1 MALQLQLHPNVAPL
15 FGQAQV
21 AARGPNPQ
29 LMCDQGH
36 TLCSYNANW
45 ITTQQNFGP
54 GGEVGID
61 EGDIASF
68 LANAVRPGDNA
79 VDAAGVAPGV
89 FTHGLANVYWDRC
102 WRRLVADGFDASAP
116 AAQGTIRS
124 RCGSGTSRSAPLRL
138 MIIPGASFHSPGR
151 CTGTFA

>member
-21 AARGPNPQ
+21 TARGPNPQ

-36 TLCSYNANW
+36 TLASYNANW
-45 ITTQQNFGP
+45 FTTQQNFGP

-61 EGDIASF
+61 EGDIAAF

-79 VDAAGVAPGV
+79 VRA
-89 FTHGLANVYWDRC
+89 
-102 WRRLVADGFDASAP
+102 
-116 AAQGTIRS
+116 
-124 RCGSGTSRSAPLRL
+124 
-138 MIIPGASFHSPGR
+138 
-151 CTGTFA
+151 

>member
-21 AARGPNPQ
+21 TARGPNPQ
-29 LMCDQGH
+29 LMCDPGH
-36 TLCSYNANW
+36 TLHGYNANW
-45 ITTQQNFGP
+45 FNTQNNFGP

-61 EGDIASF
+61 EGDIATF

-116 AAQGTIRS
+116 AADK
-124 RCGSGTSRSAPLRL
+124 GSALKAVRDFVEANGVAH
-138 MIIPGASFHSPGR
+138 ADY
-151 CTGTFA
+151 

>member
-21 AARGPNPQ
+21 VARGPNPQ

-36 TLCSYNANW
+36 TLASYNANW
-45 ITTQQNFGP
+45 FTTQQNFGP

-61 EGDIASF
+61 EGEIATF

-89 FTHGLANVYWDRC
+89 FTHGLANVFWDRC
-102 WRRLVADGFDASAP
+102 WRRLVADGFDASTP
-116 AAQGTIRS
+116 AADK
-124 RCGSGTSRSAPLRL
+124 GSALKAVREFVEANGVAHADYQPL
-138 MIIPGASFHSPGR
+138 PNEW
-151 CTGTFA
+151 

>member
-36 TLCSYNANW
+36 TLVSYNANW

-68 LANAVRPGDNA
+68 LANAVRASGRAFLTLMTPSWPGSYSAWTWSAIQIDI
-79 VDAAGVAPGV
+79 G
-89 FTHGLANVYWDRC
+89 C
-102 WRRLVADGFDASAP
+102 RLP
-116 AAQGTIRS
+116 I
-124 RCGSGTSRSAPLRL
+124 
-138 MIIPGASFHSPGR
+138 
-151 CTGTFA
+151 

>member
-1 MALQLQLHPNVAPL
+1 MVLRTTEWPPEQDSTNPHPLLLRTRSSLAPGTRSITLAMALQLQLHPNVAPL

-36 TLCSYNANW
+36 TLLGYNANW
-45 ITTQQNFGP
+45 FNTQNNFGP

-61 EGDIASF
+61 EGDIAAF

-79 VDAAGVAPGV
+79 VRA
-89 FTHGLANVYWDRC
+89 
-102 WRRLVADGFDASAP
+102 
-116 AAQGTIRS
+116 
-124 RCGSGTSRSAPLRL
+124 
-138 MIIPGASFHSPGR
+138 
-151 CTGTFA
+151 